1 MTVGYKFDSEAK
13 QDSKYNNFLTTGK
26 LDVALLNKYG
36 FSSVTSDLLVNKVSL
51 HKPEE

>member
-1 MTVGYKFDSEAK
+1 MTIGHKLDSEAK

-26 LDVALLNKYG
+26 LEVALLNKYG
-36 FSSVTSDLLVNKVSL
+36 SNSVNSDILCTKLSL